1 MPPVPLQMRC
11 SRWSVQKVAGLPAR
25 IEYNGLCELVRT
37 MPSILYC
44 SVLDLPG
51 IARSWSMVQT
61 AAGERCSR
69 THRGRSGLQGAR
81 PVISNTTSPHAESF
95 SNASSSLRTDTLVP
109 IFFIC
114 VSSSFSPP
122 ARRISR
128 SSIARIFF
136 CRPLIFLALGF
147 WA

>member
-1 MPPVPLQMRC
+1 M
-11 SRWSVQKVAGLPAR
+11 AR
-25 IEYNGLCELVRT
+25 IARGDLCELVRIL
-37 MPSILYC
+37 PSILC
-44 SVLDLPG
+44 RFVLDLPE
-51 IARSWSMVQT
+51 IARSWLNG
-61 AAGERCSR
+61 ADG
-69 THRGRSGLQGAR
+69 HRGGVQQATSWEDWVAGCR
-81 PVISNTTSPHAESF
+81 PVISGLASPHAGSF
-95 SNASSSLRTDTLVP
+95 SNASSSFRTDTLVP

-114 VSSSFSPP
+114 VSSNFSPP

>member
-1 MPPVPLQMRC
+1 MV
-11 SRWSVQKVAGLPAR
+11 GLLTR
-25 IEYNGLCELVRT
+25 TDHSGLCDFVSACPLFSCLMPVTRPKCTLVVYSADRRRGEVQQDA
-37 MPSILYC
+37 PWEDFAAACHPVI
-44 SVLDLPG
+44 SV
-51 IARSWSMVQT
+51 IARSY
-61 AAGERCSR
+61 AG
-69 THRGRSGLQGAR
+69 
-81 PVISNTTSPHAESF
+81 SF

-147 WA
+147 